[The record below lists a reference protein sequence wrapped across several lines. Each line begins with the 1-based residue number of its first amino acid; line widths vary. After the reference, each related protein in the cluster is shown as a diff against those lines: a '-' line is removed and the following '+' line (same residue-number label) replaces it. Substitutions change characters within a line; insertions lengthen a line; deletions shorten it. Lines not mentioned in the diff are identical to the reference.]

1 MKHEIMELHESGCPL
16 ILNINGHGV
25 PVAWSGIRVQT
36 SSRQTT
42 NVVL

>member
-25 PVAWSGIRVQT
+25 PVAWSGIRVQI
-36 SSRQTT
+36 SSLTT